1 MESGLSLL
9 DKGNETLVIYP
20 QVSRLDADGNKV
32 NYADKDNPITVR
44 GVVQLKAQSGTSARR
59 SEQDDEGYAS
69 EEMYR
74 VRLTRAD
81 TERVV
86 DILPQAQI
94 VWAGQTW
101 AVFGYHDY
109 YNGSPRT
116 RHLDFTV
123 RRT

>member
-1 MESGLSLL
+1 MSLL

-20 QVSRLDADGNKV
+20 QASRLDADGNKI
-32 NYADKDNPITVR
+32 NYADKNNPITVH
-44 GVVQLKAQSGTSARR
+44 GVVQLLAQSGTSARR
-59 SEQDDEGYAS
+59 SEQDEEGYDS

-81 TERVV
+81 IARVV

-94 VWAGQTW
+94 LWDNKTW
-101 AVFGYHDY
+101 AVFGYHQY

-116 RHLDFTV
+116 AHVDFML